1 MFGKLCKLELRY
13 MMRNFLPLWGVALA
27 LALVNGLLLPA
38 TDWEDSGLLPGLLL
52 LVLVCV
58 MIAMV
63 VLCVVLIVQ
72 RFYHGLLKNE
82 GYLMF
87 TLPVKTGSLILS
99 KGLAALVA
107 MVGSA
112 LVGALAFL
120 LLMGEVLLGSGITG
134 VFYNLYLASGIS
146 AGAWAAILTSGFLYL
161 LASVAFGIQTIYL
174 AQAVGH
180 MASSH
185 RVGVSVLA
193 YIGLSMVLSIL
204 GDLASSVLTAFIP
217 DGFLVEAT
225 VEVETLAEAVI
236 EVETLA
242 EAVPL
247 LTGGMLVEAALQ
259 IVGTVIFFLLTRYI
273 LDTRLN
279 LE

>member
-38 TDWEDSGLLPGLLL
+38 TDWEDSGLLPGLMGE
-52 LVLVCV
+52 VLVCV
-58 MIAMV
+58 MIAMA

-99 KGLAALVA
+99 KGLAALLV
-107 MVGSA
+107 MVVSGVVGVLAFA
-112 LVGALAFL
+112 LVMGRVLDWSVLTETVTYLYQESGATAGNLAL
-120 LLMGEVLLGSGITG
+120 ITLATVLL
-134 VFYNLYLASGIS
+134 VLMV
-146 AGAWAAILTSGFLYL
+146 
-161 LASVAFGIQTIYL
+161 VAFQIQMIYL
-174 AQAVGH
+174 AQAIGH

-185 RVGVSVLA
+185 RVGMSVLA
-193 YIGLSMVLSIL
+193 KLGISVALSTLENLAGNVLDMTDEI
-204 GDLASSVLTAFIP
+204 A
-217 DGFLVEAT
+217 VEFD
-225 VEVETLAEAVI
+225 TLAEAI
-236 EVETLA
+236 PTIAGA
-242 EAVPL
+242 E
-247 LTGGMLVEAALQ
+247 LVNAALYLA
-259 IVGTVIFFLLTRYI
+259 GTVIFFLLTRYI